1 MAEYLTANQVAEIT
15 GYSVDTV
22 RAKFADGSLPAH
34 RLGRGHW
41 RATEAEIRDAM
52 QGRVTQRGQGAPGF
66 DFAACMREGIDRAAV
81 RVARRIK
88 AQKGAG

>member
-1 MAEYLTANQVAEIT
+1 MSEYLTANQVAEIT

-34 RLGRGHW
+34 RLGHGHW
-41 RATEAEIRDAM
+41 RATESEIRDAM
-52 QGRVTQRGQGAPGF
+52 QGRVAQRGQGAH
-66 DFAACMREGIDRAAV
+66 GIDFSAALRAGIDKAAV
-81 RVARRIK
+81 RVARRMK